1 MDVFIVL
8 ENDVIVKIGVSP
20 VLNDPIS
27 FQVLLLIL
35 NSSLT
40 FLSPFFTRKF
50 QDERLVLVRGRKCVF
65 MLLDITLDHGDLL
78 VKLLDLLFFTRLL
91 GIELL
96 LLLFFLFSQRLI
108 FANVML

>member
-8 ENDVIVKIGVSP
+8 ENDVIVKIGVSL
-20 VLNDPIS
+20 VLVDPIS
-27 FQVLLLIL
+27 FQVLLRFL
-35 NSSLT
+35 NSSLA
-40 FLSPFFTRKF
+40 FLSEFFARKF
-50 QDERLVLVRGRKCVF
+50 QDERLVLVRGGKCVF

>member
-1 MDVFIVL
+1 
-8 ENDVIVKIGVSP
+8 
-20 VLNDPIS
+20 
-27 FQVLLLIL
+27 
-35 NSSLT
+35 
-40 FLSPFFTRKF
+40 
-50 QDERLVLVRGRKCVF
+50 